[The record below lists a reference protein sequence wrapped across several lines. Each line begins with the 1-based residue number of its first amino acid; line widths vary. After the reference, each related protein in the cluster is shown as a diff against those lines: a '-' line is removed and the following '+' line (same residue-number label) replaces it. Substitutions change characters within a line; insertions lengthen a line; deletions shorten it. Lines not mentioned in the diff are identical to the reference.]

1 MHNYY
6 DLGPCTLRDDLI
18 RWGIPISM
26 FHTNWR
32 TIFPNVD
39 YKTINSPIRGVGRL
53 FAIEEWLNKNPGY
66 EWICFDDRKFTDN
79 VRLIHIQ
86 RDQGVDTAYMKQAAG
101 VLTEI
106 LR

>member
-6 DLGPCTLRDDLI
+6 DLGVASLKDDLI

-26 FHTNWR
+26 FHKNWR

-53 FAIEEWLNKNPGY
+53 FAIEDWLKNNPGY

-79 VRLIHIQ
+79 IRLIHIQ
-86 RDQGVDTAYMKQAAG
+86 RDQGVDTSYVKQAAG